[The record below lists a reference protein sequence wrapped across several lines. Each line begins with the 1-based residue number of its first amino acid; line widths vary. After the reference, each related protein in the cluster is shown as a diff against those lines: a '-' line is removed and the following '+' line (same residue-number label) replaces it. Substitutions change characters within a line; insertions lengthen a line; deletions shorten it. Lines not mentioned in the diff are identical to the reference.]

1 MLIGFDCVVK
11 IYFYNLLQ
19 RNKRIIKIYCIISF
33 NIKVQNVASF
43 FRRREVF
50 NLKSCPDVPRE
61 LIYQPHSQLSQ
72 WLLLTALFQ
81 SWCMMRHLHT
91 DSVVSEVDRRICGSL
106 HRTKQSKH
114 VICLHL
120 DTLIT
125 AFLTRPPYLYACVLL
140 HKNTMYGRFR
150 EMDEK
155 GAYLFFYMQVCIFVC
170 VCVHVWL
177 YAWPIAEPCGIVK
190 KKNGCDLDSLWKR
203 REFQEIGALGVLR
216 RGSAKSVA
224 DGIDGMRLVAS

>member
-1 MLIGFDCVVK
+1 M
-11 IYFYNLLQ
+11 
-19 RNKRIIKIYCIISF
+19 
-33 NIKVQNVASF
+33 
-43 FRRREVF
+43 
-50 NLKSCPDVPRE
+50 PRE

-125 AFLTRPPYLYACVLL
+125 AFLNRPPYLYACVLL

-190 KKNGCDLDSLWKR
+190 KKRLWFRFSLETERIPRNRSLGCPKKR
-203 REFQEIGALGVLR
+203 LGQICGWWDRWDAACCFLTTWNAIYLSARPSRQREEIDRDKRAG
-216 RGSAKSVA
+216 KT
-224 DGIDGMRLVAS
+224 DTD